1 MSQVKTTA
9 KSTRTGQSVIVNRC
23 PGCGADIELRD
34 EYDITRCSHCASL
47 LRVENRPDLPAYF
60 LRDRIPLHEA
70 RAKIERLL
78 RSRGELDRESI
89 SDPECWLIPYWQ
101 FQGQLLR
108 RRVSRETIEPVSESN
123 YESGESLSSLQERE
137 RIVSNVSLI
146 LTTESCIA
154 LDESAAYPT
163 SLSLG
168 QQIVRRFPL
177 MKMGGDSNWQ
187 IATPRGNRE
196 AAMEVCRQ
204 RISRNGELFE
214 GGSARNPTQLF
225 IHESS
230 LLFVPFYSWR
240 DESHPNLCISIDAS
254 TGELHSTSTEDRTE
268 ISAGNPV
275 VFAKELRMIAHR
287 CSRCSADLSDCRSL
301 VYRCDNCGNFTLV
314 NSGATKIRAVKAIVS
329 ESTSLIWF
337 PFWQSDEMVGRVVV
351 PAYSFRNFEVAYRV
365 ARQMRKIVSDTCTI
379 ESLDG
384 VTQMF
389 AADLPLAACPAFRAA
404 MEGRSTLERKASLEY
419 FSTNSIQS
427 PQREDDTSDWSLIY
441 VPFRKQGYEYTDAV
455 ISAVTFPAQSLA

>member
-1 MSQVKTTA
+1 MSHARTTA
-9 KSTRTGQSVIVNRC
+9 SRTKPCQSVIVNRC
-23 PGCGADIELRD
+23 PGCGGDIELRD

-47 LRVENRPDLPAYF
+47 LRVVNRPDLPAYF
-60 LRDRIPLHEA
+60 LRDRISLHEA

-78 RSRGELDRESI
+78 RSRGELGRESI
-89 SDPECWLIPYWQ
+89 SDPECWLIPYWH

-108 RRVSRETIEPVSESN
+108 RRVSRETIEPVSESDFD
-123 YESGESLSSLQERE
+123 SSESLSPLQERE
-137 RIVSNVSLI
+137 RIVSNVSLT

-154 LDESAAYPT
+154 LEDVAAYPT

-177 MKMGGDSNWQ
+177 VNMGGDSNWQ
-187 IATPRGNRE
+187 IATPRGSSE
-196 AAMEVCRQ
+196 AAIEVCRQ
-204 RISRNGELFE
+204 RNSHNGELFE
-214 GGSARNPTQLF
+214 GGSVRNPTQLF
-225 IHESS
+225 IHESM

-240 DESHPNLCISIDAS
+240 DENNPSECISIDAT
-254 TGELHSTSTEDRTE
+254 TGELHTIST
-268 ISAGNPV
+268 PV
-275 VFAKELRMIAHR
+275 RAEVTADNLVMFAKELRMIAHR

-329 ESTSLIWF
+329 DSSSLIWF
-337 PFWQSDEMVGRVVV
+337 PFWQSDEKEVRVVV
-351 PAYSFRNFEVAYRV
+351 PAFSFRNFEVAYRV
-365 ARQMRKIVSDTCTI
+365 ARQLRKIVSDTCTI
-379 ESLDG
+379 ESIDG

-389 AADLPLAACPAFRAA
+389 AADIPLAACPAFRAA

-441 VPFRKQGYEYTDAV
+441 IPFRKQGYEYTDAV